1 MLNDSPFR
9 TRVVVLPFLTGLAL
23 LLADWNATAQSPD
36 KPKRSEWIF
45 DVTGLECGACVYQ
58 VQQAIKDTKGVAEV
72 EVFQTQDGYAKVA
85 FDPKVVSEH
94 QLAQAVRGAFALHG
108 SPYLLRLRLTIP
120 AGTTKETAAK
130 VEAVFA
136 TWKPWV
142 DVKPFDQ
149 AKGEFVLQFKP
160 LAADAK
166 QQGPQ
171 GWDISKLESALKAP
185 APDGLGLAIRV
196 GQPEMNVP

>member
-1 MLNDSPFR
+1 MVLSDS
-9 TRVVVLPFLTGLAL
+9 
-23 LLADWNATAQSPD
+23 NAAAQSPD

-58 VQQAIKDTKGVAEV
+58 VQQAIKDAKGVSEV

-85 FDPKVVSEH
+85 FDSKVVSEH
-94 QLAQAVRGAFALHG
+94 QLAQAVREAFALHG
-108 SPYLLRLRLTIP
+108 SPYLLRLRLSIP
-120 AGTTKETAAK
+120 AYTSKETAAK
-130 VEAVFA
+130 VDAVFV
-136 TWKPWV
+136 TWKQWV

-171 GWDISKLESALKAP
+171 GWDISKLEKALKAP
-185 APDGLGLAIRV
+185 APDGLGLAIRI
-196 GQPEMNVP
+196 GQVEMKDP